1 MPEYQLRPV
10 DLPGE
15 PENHRTFHP
24 KIIPVQLARSRAN
37 LPPELSATIPCSPDT
52 GPWIEHALEIH
63 SRYG

>member
-24 KIIPVQLARSRAN
+24 KIIPVQLARYRAN
-37 LPPELSATIPCSPDT
+37 LQPEHSEENPCSLDT
-52 GPWIEHALEIH
+52 VQSTALLLEIH